1 MIKSAAEARIEVAT
15 WGLVLIWVG
24 LVMAF
29 DFRKGIPA
37 LVAGSILLLSGVI
50 QKAIRGRAGMIV
62 WVAGIALV
70 LSGVNDL
77 THGRRHVPV
86 FAVIAIII
94 GAALLGGALAG
105 GRGVQRRIQMYSGHW
120 TRGPRDP
127 HERP

>member
-1 MIKSAAEARIEVAT
+1 MIKSAAEARIEIAT

-37 LVAGSILLLSGVI
+37 LVAGAILLVSGVI
-50 QKAIRGRAGMIV
+50 QKAIGGRAGMIV

-77 THGRRHVPV
+77 THGRKHVPV
-86 FAVIAIII
+86 LAVIVIII
-94 GAALLGGALAG
+94 GAGLLGGAIAG
-105 GRGVQRRIQMYSGHW
+105 GRRMQRRVQMYTGHW
-120 TRGPRDP
+120 TQRPREPYD
-127 HERP
+127 RP